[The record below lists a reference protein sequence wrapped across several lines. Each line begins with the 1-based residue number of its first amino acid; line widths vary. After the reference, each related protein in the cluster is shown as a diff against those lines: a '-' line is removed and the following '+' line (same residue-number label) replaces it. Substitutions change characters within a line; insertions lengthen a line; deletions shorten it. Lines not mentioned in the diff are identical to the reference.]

1 MHRLTSL
8 SQYAPA
14 VERTPNFS
22 HKSQARRY
30 SFQRKIA
37 RNSADFPKLTESY
50 CTVVEETP
58 AAEPKELLAGR
69 HIFLQKTGP
78 CVEYKRSVHVPA
90 DTNADAT
97 EHTEW
102 SLDIPWFGWI
112 FRPLIVRHIRQRH
125 HTDRR
130 PWWAPPQT
138 FTAHETLVLAML
150 AAASMVAAF
159 INTLFTQTV
168 AFAANEFGVTTTEQ
182 GVAAAIV
189 RLGIVLAI
197 PLAVLGDR
205 IGRQRIVIALAFITP
220 VLASLGALAPNFAT
234 LVATQSIARP
244 LGLALDVAVLVIVIE
259 EMPKHGR
266 AYGISVLALASGFGA
281 GFAVAA
287 LPLADLGTSTWRL
300 VYMLALGWIIVA
312 VSLRRRLTETPRFIA
327 HRTEPRASRRETSR
341 NTGYTAPRTLLMV
354 GAVAFLVNIFV
365 ATASLFQNRYLQDV
379 RHYSAVMVA
388 LFTFSTATPGALGLI
403 IGGKIAD
410 ARGRRRVA
418 ALCIPLGSALIGMS
432 FMLSSVGMWMSAIA
446 GGIVGAIAYPA
457 LAVYRGE
464 LFPTGN
470 RATSSFLITV
480 AALLGGSIGL
490 VAGGIL
496 VDSGW
501 SYGTVMLSF
510 AAISLVVSVLILMYY
525 PETANK
531 DLEELNPQDAH
542 VRFER

>member
-1 MHRLTSL
+1 
-8 SQYAPA
+8 

-22 HKSQARRY
+22 HKSQARHY

-37 RNSADFPKLTESY
+37 RNSADFTKLTESY
-50 CTVVEETP
+50 STVVEETP
-58 AAEPKELLAGR
+58 ASEPQELPAGR
-69 HIFLQKTGP
+69 HIFLQQTGP
-78 CVEYKRSVHVPA
+78 CVEYKRSVDIPA

-97 EHTEW
+97 EHTQW

-112 FRPLIVRHIRQRH
+112 FRPLISRHIKQRH
-125 HTDRR
+125 HKDRR

-168 AFAANEFGVTTTEQ
+168 AFAANEFDVTTTEQ

-197 PLAVLGDR
+197 PLAILGDR

-266 AYGISVLALASGFGA
+266 AYGLSVLALASGFGA

-287 LPLADLGTSTWRL
+287 LPIADLGPSAWRL
-300 VYMLALGWIIVA
+300 VYVMALIWIVVA
-312 VSLRRRLTETPRFIA
+312 LSLRRRLTETPRFIA
-327 HRTEPRASRRETSR
+327 HRTEPKVSRRETSR
-341 NTGYTAPRTLLMV
+341 NTGFTAPRTLLMV

-379 RHYSAVMVA
+379 RNYSAVMIA
-388 LFTFSTATPGALGLI
+388 LFTLSTATPGALGLI
-403 IGGKIAD
+403 IGGRIAD

-418 ALCIPLGSALIGMS
+418 ALCIPLGSALIGLS
-432 FMLSSVGMWMSAIA
+432 FVLSSVGMWVSAIA

-470 RATSSFLITV
+470 RTTSSFLITV

-490 VAGGIL
+490 VGAGLL

-501 SYGTVMLSF
+501 SYGAVMLSF
-510 AAISLVVSVLILMYY
+510 ASISLVVSVLILVFY
-525 PETANK
+525 PETAHK
-531 DLEELNPQDAH
+531 DLEELNPEDAH

>member
-1 MHRLTSL
+1 ME
-8 SQYAPA
+8 P
-14 VERTPNFS
+14 VPNFS
-22 HKSQARRY
+22 HKSQARQY
-30 SFQRKIA
+30 SFERKIA
-37 RNSADFPKLTESY
+37 RNSAEFAKISEPYSS
-50 CTVVEETP
+50 VVEETRTD
-58 AAEPKELLAGR
+58 KLVDTSSV
-69 HIFLQKTGP
+69 HHVFLQKTGP
-78 CVEYKRSVHVPA
+78 CVEYKRRVEIPV
-90 DTNADAT
+90 DTSADAT
-97 EHTEW
+97 EETQW

-112 FRPLIVRHIRQRH
+112 FRPLISRHIKHRH
-125 HTDRR
+125 HKSRH

-138 FTAHETLVLAML
+138 FTAHETLVLALL

-168 AFAANEFGVTTTEQ
+168 AFAADEFGVSTTGQ

-197 PLAVLGDR
+197 PLAILGDR
-205 IGRQRIVIALAFITP
+205 IGRQRVVIALAFIAP
-220 VLASLGALAPNFAT
+220 VLASLGALAPNFAA
-234 LVATQSIARP
+234 LVGTQTIARP
-244 LGLALDVAVLVIVIE
+244 VGLALDVAVLVILIE

-266 AYGISVLALASGFGA
+266 AYGLSVLALASGFGA

-287 LPLADLGTSTWRL
+287 LPIADLGPTAWRF
-300 VYMLALGWIIVA
+300 VYVLALIWLAVA
-312 VSLRRRLTETPRFIA
+312 LSLRRRLTETPRFVA
-327 HRTEPRASRRETSR
+327 HRTDPKGSRRNASRK
-341 NTGYTAPRTLLMV
+341 TGITAPRTLLMV

-365 ATASLFQNRYLQDV
+365 ATASIFQNRYLKDV
-379 RHYSAVMVA
+379 RDYSATMVA
-388 LFTFSTATPGALGLI
+388 LFTLSTSTPAALGLI

-410 ARGRRRVA
+410 INGRRRVA
-418 ALCIPLGSALIGMS
+418 ALCIPLGAILISLS
-432 FMLSSVGMWMSAIA
+432 FVLSSVGMWVVAIA

-480 AALLGGSIGL
+480 AALLGGSVGL
-490 VAGGIL
+490 VAGGML

-510 AAISLVVSVLILMYY
+510 AAISLVVSVLILAFY

-531 DLEELNPQDAH
+531 DLEDLNPQDAH
-542 VRFER
+542 ARFER

>member
-1 MHRLTSL
+1 
-8 SQYAPA
+8 

-22 HKSQARRY
+22 HKSQARQY
-30 SFQRKIA
+30 SFERKIA
-37 RNSADFPKLTESY
+37 RNNADFAKLTESY
-50 CTVVEETP
+50 STVVEETP
-58 AAEPKELLAGR
+58 ASEPQELAAGR
-69 HIFLQKTGP
+69 HIFLQQTGP
-78 CVEYKRSVHVPA
+78 CVEYKRSVDIPV

-97 EHTEW
+97 EHTQW

-112 FRPLIVRHIRQRH
+112 FRPLISRHIKHRH
-125 HTDRR
+125 HKSRQ

-138 FTAHETLVLAML
+138 FTAHETLVLALL

-168 AFAANEFGVTTTEQ
+168 AFAADEFDVTTTEQ

-197 PLAVLGDR
+197 PLAILGDR
-205 IGRQRIVIALAFITP
+205 IGRQRIVIALAFIAP
-220 VLASLGALAPNFAT
+220 VLASLGALAPNFVV
-234 LVATQSIARP
+234 LVGTQTIARP
-244 LGLALDVAVLVIVIE
+244 VGLALDVAVLVILIE
-259 EMPKHGR
+259 VMPKHGR
-266 AYGISVLALASGFGA
+266 AYGLSVLALASGFGA

-287 LPLADLGTSTWRL
+287 LPIADLGPSAWRL
-300 VYMLALGWIIVA
+300 VYVMALIWIVVA
-312 VSLRRRLTETPRFIA
+312 LSLRRRLVETPRFIA
-327 HRTEPRASRRETSR
+327 HRAEPRVSRRETSR
-341 NTGYTAPRTLLMV
+341 KAAHTAPRTLLMV

-365 ATASLFQNRYLQDV
+365 ATASIFQNRYLKDV
-379 RHYSAVMVA
+379 RDYSATMVA
-388 LFTFSTATPGALGLI
+388 LFTLSTSTPAALGLI

-410 ARGRRRVA
+410 INGRRRVA
-418 ALCIPLGSALIGMS
+418 ALCIPLGAALIGLS
-432 FMLSSVGMWMSAIA
+432 FVLSSVGMWVSAIA

-490 VAGGIL
+490 VAGGML

-510 AAISLVVSVLILMYY
+510 AAISLVVSVLILVYY

-542 VRFER
+542 ARFER

>member
-1 MHRLTSL
+1 M
-8 SQYAPA
+8 
-14 VERTPNFS
+14 
-22 HKSQARRY
+22 
-30 SFQRKIA
+30 
-37 RNSADFPKLTESY
+37 KLTEPYS
-50 CTVVEETP
+50 TVVEEIR
-58 AAEPKELLAGR
+58 AEKLQELPIG
-69 HIFLQKTGP
+69 HHSFLQKTGP
-78 CVEYKRSVHVPA
+78 CVEYKRCVEIPVDAS
-90 DTNADAT
+90 ADAT
-97 EHTEW
+97 EETQW

-112 FRPLIVRHIRQRH
+112 FRPLISRHIKHRH
-125 HTDRR
+125 HKSRH

-138 FTAHETLVLAML
+138 FTAHETLVLALL

-168 AFAANEFGVTTTEQ
+168 AFAADEFGVTTTGQ

-300 VYMLALGWIIVA
+300 VYVLALGWIIVA

-327 HRTEPRASRRETSR
+327 HRTEPRVSRRETSR

-365 ATASLFQNRYLQDV
+365 ATASIFQNRYLQDV

-418 ALCIPLGSALIGMS
+418 ALCIPLGSALIGLS

-490 VAGGIL
+490 VGAGLL

-501 SYGTVMLSF
+501 SYGAVMLSF
-510 AAISLVVSVLILMYY
+510 ASISLVVSLLIVKFY
-525 PETANK
+525 PETAHK

>member
-1 MHRLTSL
+1 ME
-8 SQYAPA
+8 P
-14 VERTPNFS
+14 VPNFS
-22 HKSQARRY
+22 HKSQARQY
-30 SFQRKIA
+30 SFERKIA
-37 RNSADFPKLTESY
+37 RNSAEFAKISEPYSS
-50 CTVVEETP
+50 VVEETRTD
-58 AAEPKELLAGR
+58 KLVDTSSV
-69 HIFLQKTGP
+69 HHVFFQKTGP
-78 CVEYKRSVHVPA
+78 CVEYKRHVEIPVDTSA
-90 DTNADAT
+90 DVT
-97 EHTEW
+97 EETQW

-112 FRPLIVRHIRQRH
+112 FRPLISRHIKHRH
-125 HTDRR
+125 HKSRH

-138 FTAHETLVLAML
+138 FTAHETLVLALL

-168 AFAANEFGVTTTEQ
+168 AFAADEFGVSTTGQ

-197 PLAVLGDR
+197 PLAILGDR
-205 IGRQRIVIALAFITP
+205 IGRQRVVIALAFIAP
-220 VLASLGALAPNFAT
+220 VLASLGALAPNFAA
-234 LVATQSIARP
+234 LVGTQTIARP
-244 LGLALDVAVLVIVIE
+244 VGLALDVAVLVILIE

-266 AYGISVLALASGFGA
+266 AYGLSVLALASGFGA

-287 LPLADLGTSTWRL
+287 LPIADLGPTAWRF
-300 VYMLALGWIIVA
+300 VYVLALIWLAVA
-312 VSLRRRLTETPRFIA
+312 LSLRRRLTETPRFVA
-327 HRTEPRASRRETSR
+327 HRTDPKGSRRDTSR
-341 NTGYTAPRTLLMV
+341 KTGSTAPRTLLMV

-365 ATASLFQNRYLQDV
+365 ATASIFQNRYLKDV
-379 RHYSAVMVA
+379 RDYSATMVA
-388 LFTFSTATPGALGLI
+388 LFTLSTSTPAALGLI

-410 ARGRRRVA
+410 INGRRRVA
-418 ALCIPLGSALIGMS
+418 ALCIPLGAILISLS
-432 FMLSSVGMWMSAIA
+432 FVLSSVGMWVVAIA

-490 VAGGIL
+490 VAGGML

-510 AAISLVVSVLILMYY
+510 AAISLVVSVLILAFY

-531 DLEELNPQDAH
+531 DLEDLNPQDAH
-542 VRFER
+542 ARFER